1 MTHENVTDGPSHTD
15 QMSSQPIVLNEN
27 LTSPAKPLT
36 FFLTISLTKRSLRS
50 RWSLRVRPWITASR
64 YPPASLR
71 LLVIQRMT
79 GATWRWLFP
88 ICLRRPC
95 RGPLAAVR
103 LGEQGWRAAP
113 FVPAPTRTGC
123 PLRFSVKGP
132 CPRFAAGRTNPLT
145 LPLRGNPSANTQNRS
160 VRRFLVA
167 GHAPPYCLHVMAHY
181 RLFLAIF
188 QPSRSARRECAAFR
202 ACRLADNERS
212 EASASSPSSI

>member
-1 MTHENVTDGPSHTD
+1 MESLPLVVLLLGF
-15 QMSSQPIVLNEN
+15 SSIYKYLVATALR
-27 LTSPAKPLT
+27 LWAIL
-36 FFLTISLTKRSLRS
+36 RSLRS
-50 RWSLRVRPWITASR
+50 LRVSPWITASR

-79 GATWRWLFP
+79 GATWRRLFS

-103 LGEQGWRAAP
+103 LGEQGWRASP

-145 LPLRGNPSANTQNRS
+145 LPLRRNPSANTQNRS

-167 GHAPPYCLHVMAHY
+167 GHAPLLPARNGSLQAVSGCFPAEPVVKVGVA
-181 RLFLAIF
+181 
-188 QPSRSARRECAAFR
+188 QPSQP
-202 ACRLADNERS
+202 CRLADNERS
-212 EASASSPSSI
+212 EASASSPCHSLNDE